1 MRRRMSGALAGTL
14 AVLVG
19 ALTLTPFQPSATA
32 APAFNYGEALQKS
45 IWFYDAQRSGDLPAD
60 NRVNWRG
67 DSALRD
73 GSDVGLD
80 LSGGFY
86 DAGDHVKFGLP
97 FAATMSMLAWGA
109 VENRDAYESS
119 GQLRHLMAN
128 LKWGTDWIIKAHPS
142 PNVVYGQ
149 VGKGDDDHKW
159 WGAAEVM
166 QMARPSYK
174 VDASCPGS
182 DLAGEYAAAMASAS
196 MVFKQTDPAY
206 AATLLTHAKQLYTF
220 ADTYRG
226 KYSSCITDSANFYNS
241 WSGYQDE
248 LVWGAIWLYRATGDA
263 SYLAKA
269 KAEYPKLST
278 EPQTTTRSYRWTIA
292 WDDKSYGAYVLMAK
306 LTGEAEYVA
315 DANRWLDYW
324 TTGHNGNRVRYS
336 PGGQAHLDTW
346 GSLRYA
352 ANTAFV
358 ALVYSDW
365 LRERDAARAT
375 TYHDFGAR
383 QINYALGDNPRNASY
398 VVGFGANPPRNP
410 HHRTAHGAWAD
421 TMQEPA
427 TSRHVL
433 YGALV
438 GGPGTNNDAYK
449 DDRTDFVANEVA
461 LDYNAAFTGA
471 LARLYKEY
479 GGTPL
484 ANFPVAEATDGPE
497 LTVQASVNQSAP
509 GFTEIKSFVINKTAW
524 PARMFNGALRYYF
537 TLDGATTPDQIT
549 VTTNYNQCGTP
560 SGPKQHS
567 GSVYYVDVPC
577 PGVYPGGQSAHRH
590 EVQFR
595 ITSSGSW
602 DPSNDW
608 SYEGLG
614 TGNTVA
620 LTDRVALVE
629 DGKVLWGKEPGPAVE
644 DREAPTVPTG
654 LRASN
659 VGATSAT
666 LTWTAS
672 TDNVGVTGYDVLRA
686 DGTPVG
692 ATATPTFQLSGL
704 APATSHR
711 FTVRAKDAAGNLSAA
726 SAVIT
731 VVTTDTT
738 GDRESPTVPGGLVVS
753 AITSTGATLTWTA
766 STDNE
771 AVAGYEVLRPDGTV
785 AATTTGLRHQLT
797 GLTADTAYT
806 FTVRAKDTSGNISSP
821 STAVTFRTTPGGATG
836 PVAVQQRGNGSAS
849 ANQIGATLAVVNRGT
864 TAVDRSTVTL
874 RYWFTGDTANANY
887 QVFCDWAVVGCANVR
902 ATVVKLPNA
911 RPGADAYLQVSFTAG
926 SLAAGASTGDIQ
938 LRVAKSDW
946 STFNQADDHS
956 YRVSA
961 TLADF
966 DRVTA
971 YTGGSLAW
979 GTEP

>member
-1 MRRRMSGALAGTL
+1 MRRRMYRALSGTL

-19 ALTLTPFQPSATA
+19 ALLLTPLQTPAAVA

-45 IWFYDAQRSGDLPAD
+45 IWFYDAQRSGKLPAD

-73 GSDVGLD
+73 GQDAGLD

-97 FAATMSMLAWGA
+97 FAATMTMLAWGA
-109 VENRDAYESS
+109 VENRDAYEAS
-119 GQLRHLMAN
+119 GQLRYLMAN
-128 LKWGTDWIIKAHPS
+128 LRWGTDWIIKAHPS

-149 VGKGDDDHKW
+149 VGAGDDDHKW
-159 WGAAEVM
+159 WGAAEAM
-166 QMARPSYK
+166 RMGRPSYK

-182 DLAGEYAAAMASAS
+182 DLAGEYAAAMAASS
-196 MVFKQTDPAY
+196 MVFKQSDPTY
-206 AATLLTHAKQLYTF
+206 AATLLTHAKQLYSF

-226 KYSSCITDSANFYNS
+226 KYSSCITDAAKFYNS
-241 WSGYQDE
+241 HSGYQDE
-248 LVWGAIWLYRATGDA
+248 LVWGAIWLHRATGDA
-263 SYLAKA
+263 AYLDKA

-292 WDDKSYGAYVLMAK
+292 WDDKSYGAYALMAR
-306 LTGEAEYVA
+306 LTGEQQYV
-315 DANRWLDYW
+315 DDTNRWLDYW
-324 TTGHNGNRVRYS
+324 STGYNGNRVRYS

-358 ALVYSDW
+358 ALVHSDW
-365 LRERDAARAT
+365 LRSRDAARAA
-375 TYHDFGAR
+375 TYHDFGVR
-383 QINYALGDNPRNASY
+383 QINYALGDNPRSSSY

-438 GGPGTNNDAYK
+438 GGPGTNNDSYK

-461 LDYNAAFTGA
+461 LDYNAGFTSA

-484 ANFPVAEATDGPE
+484 ANFPVAETTDGPE
-497 LTVQASVNQSAP
+497 LTVQASVNQQAA
-509 GFTEIKSFVINKTAW
+509 GFTEVKAFVINKTAW
-524 PARMFNGALRYYF
+524 PARTFNGSLRYYF
-537 TLDGATTPDQIT
+537 TLDGTTTPEQVT

-560 SGPKQHS
+560 SAPKQHS
-567 GSVYYVDVPC
+567 GRVYYVDVPC
-577 PGVYPGGQSAHRH
+577 PDVYPGGQSAHRH

-595 ITSSGSW
+595 ITSAGTW

-614 TGNTVA
+614 QGNTVA
-620 LTDRVALVE
+620 LTDRLTLVQ
-629 DGKVLWGKEPGPAVE
+629 DGAVQWGREPGPAVV
-644 DREAPTVPTG
+644 DREAPSVPTG
-654 LRASN
+654 LRATN

-666 LTWTAS
+666 LSWTAS
-672 TDNVGVTGYDVLRA
+672 TDDVGVAGYDVLRA
-686 DGTPVG
+686 DGTLAG
-692 ATATPTFQLSGL
+692 ATATPAFQLTGL
-704 APATSHR
+704 TPATSYT
-711 FTVRAKDAAGNLSAA
+711 FAVRARDAAGNTSATA
-726 SAVIT
+726 
-731 VVTTDTT
+731 VVTLVTGDAT
-738 GDRESPTVPGGLVVS
+738 GDREAPTAPGTPTAS
-753 AITSTGATLTWTA
+753 AITATGATLSWTA

-785 AATTTGLRHQLT
+785 AATATGPSAQLT
-797 GLTADTAYT
+797 GLTPDTAYT
-806 FTVRAKDTSGNISSP
+806 FTVRAKDTSGNLSSP
-821 STAVTFRTTPGGATG
+821 SAAVAFRTTAASSGAL
-836 PVAVQQRGNGSAS
+836 AVQQRGGGSAT
-849 ANQIGATLAVVNRGT
+849 ANQIGTALALVNRGQS
-864 TAVDRSTVTL
+864 AVDRSTATL

-902 ATVVKLPNA
+902 ATVVKLPTA
-911 RPGADAYLQVSFTAG
+911 RPGADSYLQVSFTAG
-926 SLAAGASTGDIQ
+926 TLAAGASTGDIQ

-961 TLADF
+961 TLTDF

-971 YTGGSLAW
+971 YSGGTLVW
-979 GTEP
+979 GAEP

>member
-1 MRRRMSGALAGTL
+1 MFKALAGTL
-14 AVLVG
+14 AVLVS
-19 ALTLTPFQPSATA
+19 ALTLTPFQSTAMA
-32 APAFNYGEALQKS
+32 APAFNYAEALQKS
-45 IWFYDAQRSGDLPAD
+45 IWFYDAQRSGALPAD
-60 NRVNWRG
+60 NRVSWRG
-67 DSALRD
+67 DSAVRD

-109 VENRDAYESS
+109 VENRDAYETS

-166 QMARPSYK
+166 QMARPAYK

-206 AATLLTHAKQLYTF
+206 SATLLTHAKQLYSF

-226 KYSSCITDSANFYNS
+226 KYSACITDSANFYNS

-269 KAEYPKLST
+269 KSEYPKLST
-278 EPQTTTRSYRWTIA
+278 ESQTTTRSYRWTIA
-292 WDDKSYGAYVLMAK
+292 WDDKSYGAYALMAK
-306 LTGEAEYVA
+306 LTGEAEYIA

-324 TTGHNGNRVRYS
+324 TTGHNGSRVRYS

-365 LRERDAARAT
+365 LRERDAAKAT
-375 TYHDFGAR
+375 VYHDFGVR

-398 VVGFGANPPRNP
+398 VVGFGANPPKNP

-421 TMQEPA
+421 TMEEPV

-438 GGPGTNNDAYK
+438 GGPGTNNDSYVDSRK
-449 DDRTDFVANEVA
+449 DFVANEVA

-479 GGTPL
+479 GGTPV
-484 ANFPVAEATDGPE
+484 ANFPVAETPDGPE
-497 LTVQASVNQSAP
+497 LTVQASVNQSAT
-509 GFTEIKSFVINKTAW
+509 GFTEIKSFVLNKSAW
-524 PARMFNGALRYYF
+524 PARMFNGSLRYYF
-537 TLDGATTPDQIT
+537 TLDGTTTPNQIT

-560 SGPKQHS
+560 SGAKQHS

-577 PGVYPGGQSAHRH
+577 PGVYPGGQSAHKH

-595 ITSSGSW
+595 ITSAGTW

-608 SYEGLG
+608 SYTGLG

-620 LTDRVALVE
+620 QTDRVVLVQ
-629 DGKVLWGKEPGPAVE
+629 DGKVVWGKEPGPAVE

-654 LRASN
+654 LRATSTGTN
-659 VGATSAT
+659 SAT
-666 LTWTAS
+666 LSWVAS
-672 TDNVGVTGYDVLRA
+672 TDNVGVTGYEVLRA
-686 DGTPVG
+686 GGTIVG
-692 ATATPTFQLSGL
+692 ATGTPTFQLAALSPG
-704 APATSHR
+704 THTFS
-711 FTVRAKDAAGNLSAA
+711 VRAKDAAGNLSAA
-726 SAVIT
+726 SEPISIT
-731 VVTTDTT
+731 VTEID
-738 GDRESPTVPGGLVVS
+738 DREPPTVPSGLS
-753 AITSTGATLTWTA
+753 ASAVTSTGATLTWAA
-766 STDNE
+766 STDNQ
-771 AVAGYEVLRPDGTV
+771 AVSGYEVLRSDGTI
-785 AATTTGLRHQLT
+785 AATTTGLSHKFTDLA
-797 GLTADTAYT
+797 ADTPYT
-806 FTVRAKDTSGNISSP
+806 FTVRAKDTSGNVSAV
-821 STAVTFRTTPGGATG
+821 STAVTFRTTSGGVAG
-836 PVAVQQRGNGSAS
+836 AIAVQQRGSGAAS
-849 ANQIGATLAVVNRGT
+849 SNQIGATIAVVNRGT
-864 TAVDRSTVTL
+864 TAVDRSAVTA

-902 ATVVKLPNA
+902 ATVVKLPNG
-911 RPGADAYLQVSFTAG
+911 RPGADAYLQVSFGAG
-926 SLAAGASTGDIQ
+926 TLAAGASTGDIQ

-946 STFNQADDHS
+946 SAFNQADDHS
-956 YRVSA
+956 YRVSSA
-961 TLADF
+961 LTDF

-971 YTGGSLAW
+971 YTGGTLAW
-979 GTEP
+979 GVEP

>member
-19 ALTLTPFQPSATA
+19 ALTLTAPQPEATA

-80 LSGGFY
+80 LTGGFY

-97 FAATMSMLAWGA
+97 FGASMTMLAWGA
-109 VENRDAYESS
+109 VENRDAYEGS
-119 GQLRHLMAN
+119 GQLRHLLSN
-128 LKWGTDWIIKAHPS
+128 LKWGTDWIVKAHPS

-149 VGKGDDDHKW
+149 VGAGNPDHAW
-159 WGAAEVM
+159 WGPAEVM
-166 QMARPSYK
+166 RMARPAYK

-182 DLAGEYAAAMASAS
+182 DLAGEYAAALAASS
-196 MVFKQTDPAY
+196 MVFKPTDPAY

-226 KYSSCITDSANFYNS
+226 KYSSCITDAASFYNS

-263 SYLAKA
+263 AYLTKA

-278 EPQTTTRSYRWTIA
+278 EPQSTTRSYKWTIA
-292 WDDKSYGAYVLMAK
+292 WDDKSYGSYALLAK

-324 TTGHNGNRVRYS
+324 TTGYNGNRIRYS
-336 PGGQAHLDTW
+336 PGGQAVLDTW

-365 LRERDAARAT
+365 LRATDPARAT
-375 TYHDFGAR
+375 TYHDFGVK
-383 QINYALGDNPRNASY
+383 QINYALGDNPRNSSY

-421 TMQEPA
+421 SIQEPA

-438 GGPGTNNDAYK
+438 GGPSTN
-449 DDRTDFVANEVA
+449 DDRYTDSRQDYIANEVA
-461 LDYNAAFTGA
+461 LDYNAGFTGA

-484 ANFPVAEATDGPE
+484 ANFPVAETPDGPE
-497 LTVQASVNQSAP
+497 LTVQASVNQSAAQ
-509 GFTEIKSFVINKTAW
+509 FTEVKAFIINKSAW
-524 PARMFNGALRYYF
+524 PARTFNGSLRYYF
-537 TLDGATTPDQIT
+537 TLDGSTTPEQIT
-549 VTTNYNQCGTP
+549 VTTNYNQCGTA
-560 SGPKQHS
+560 SGPTRFS
-567 GSVYYVDVPC
+567 GNVYFVDIPC
-577 PGVYPGGQSAHRH
+577 PDVYPGGQSAHRH

-595 ITSSGSW
+595 IASAGTW
-602 DPSNDW
+602 DPTNDW
-608 SYEGLG
+608 SHTGLG
-614 TGNTVA
+614 SGNAVVQ
-620 LTDRVALVE
+620 TDRLVLRE
-629 DGKVLWGKEPGPAVE
+629 NGAVQWGKEPGEVPA
-644 DREAPTVPTG
+644 DREAPTVPSGLTATG
-654 LRASN
+654 VTGS
-659 VGATSAT
+659 SAT
-666 LTWTAS
+666 LSWTAA
-672 TDNVGVTGYDVLRA
+672 TDNV
-686 DGTPVG
+686 
-692 ATATPTFQLSGL
+692 
-704 APATSHR
+704 
-711 FTVRAKDAAGNLSAA
+711 
-726 SAVIT
+726 
-731 VVTTDTT
+731 
-738 GDRESPTVPGGLVVS
+738 
-753 AITSTGATLTWTA
+753 
-766 STDNE
+766 
-771 AVAGYEVLRPDGTV
+771 AVAGYDVLRPDGTV
-785 AATTTGLRHQLT
+785 AATASGTTAQVTGL
-797 GLTADTAYT
+797 APDTAYT
-806 FTVRAKDTSGNISSP
+806 FSVRARDTSGNVSAA
-821 STAVTFRTTPGGATG
+821 STAVTFRTKAGSVTGGL
-836 PVAVQQRGNGSAS
+836 VAQQRGNGGATS
-849 ANQIGATLAVVNRGT
+849 NQIGTTLNLVNRGT
-864 TAVDRSTVTL
+864 TAVGLDTVTL
-874 RYWFTGDTANANY
+874 RYWFTGDAANANY

-902 ATVVKLPNA
+902 ATVVKLATA
-911 RPGADAYLQVSFTAG
+911 RTGADAYLQVTF
-926 SLAAGASTGDIQ
+926 AAGTLNPGAQTGDVQ

-946 STFNQADDHS
+946 SQFDQTNDHS

-961 TLADF
+961 TLTDF

-971 YTGGSLAW
+971 HAGGALTW
-979 GTEP
+979 GVEP

>member
-1 MRRRMSGALAGTL
+1 MRRRMYRALSGTL

-19 ALTLTPFQPSATA
+19 ALLSTPLQAPAAA

-60 NRVNWRG
+60 NRVSWRG
-67 DSALRD
+67 DSALQD
-73 GSDVGLD
+73 GRDVGLD

-97 FAATMSMLAWGA
+97 FAATMTMLAWGA
-109 VENRDAYESS
+109 VENRDAYEGS
-119 GQLRHLMAN
+119 GQLRHLLAN

-149 VGKGDDDHKW
+149 VGGGDDDHKW

-166 QMARPSYK
+166 RMARPSYK

-182 DLAGEYAAAMASAS
+182 DLAGEYAAAMAASS
-196 MVFKQTDPAY
+196 MVFRQSDPAY
-206 AATLLTHAKQLYTF
+206 AATLLTHAKQLYSF

-226 KYSSCITDSANFYNS
+226 KYSSCITDAAKFYNS
-241 WSGYQDE
+241 HSGYQDE
-248 LVWGAIWLYRATGDA
+248 LVWGAVWLHRATGEQ
-263 SYLAKA
+263 SYLDKA
-269 KAEYPKLST
+269 KTEYQKLST

-292 WDDKSYGAYVLMAK
+292 WDDKSYGAYALMAK
-306 LTGEAEYVA
+306 LTGEQQYV
-315 DANRWLDYW
+315 DDTNRWLDYW
-324 TTGHNGNRVRYS
+324 TTGYNGNRVRYS

-358 ALVYSDW
+358 ALLHGDW
-365 LRERDAARAT
+365 LRERDPARAAA
-375 TYHDFGAR
+375 YHDFGVR
-383 QINYALGDNPRNASY
+383 QVNYALGDNPRNASY

-461 LDYNAAFTGA
+461 LDYNAGFTGA

-484 ANFPVAEATDGPE
+484 ANFPVAETPDGPE
-497 LTVQASVNQSAP
+497 LTVQASVNQSAA
-509 GFTEIKSFVINKTAW
+509 GFTEVKAFVINKSAW
-524 PARMFNGALRYYF
+524 PARTFNGSLRYYF
-537 TLDGATTPDQIT
+537 TLDGTTTPDQVT

-560 SGPKQHS
+560 SAPRPHG
-567 GSVYYVDVPC
+567 GRVYYVDVPC
-577 PGVYPGGQSAHRH
+577 PDVYPGGQSAHRH

-595 ITSSGSW
+595 ITSAGAW
-602 DPSNDW
+602 DPTNDW

-614 TGNTVA
+614 QGNTVA
-620 LTDRVALVE
+620 LTDRLTLVQ
-629 DGKVLWGKEPGPAVE
+629 DGAVQWGREPGPAVE
-644 DREAPTVPTG
+644 DREAPSAPTG
-654 LRASN
+654 LRVSN
-659 VGATSAT
+659 VGATGAT
-666 LTWTAS
+666 LSWTAS
-672 TDNVGVTGYDVLRA
+672 TDNVGVAGYDVLLA
-686 DGTPVG
+686 DGTSAG
-692 ATATPTFQLSGL
+692 ASATPTFQLTGL
-704 APATSHR
+704 TPDTPQTFA
-711 FTVRAKDAAGNLSAA
+711 VRARDAAGNTSAA
-726 SAVIT
+726 SAV
-731 VVTTDTT
+731 
-738 GDRESPTVPGGLVVS
+738 
-753 AITSTGATLTWTA
+753 
-766 STDNE
+766 
-771 AVAGYEVLRPDGTV
+771 
-785 AATTTGLRHQLT
+785 
-797 GLTADTAYT
+797 
-806 FTVRAKDTSGNISSP
+806 
-821 STAVTFRTTPGGATG
+821 VTFRTAREDTGGGGGTL
-836 PVAVQQRGNGSAS
+836 AVQQRGNGSATS
-849 ANQIGATLAVVNRGT
+849 NQIGATLALVNRGT
-864 TAVDRSTVTL
+864 TAVDRSTATL
-874 RYWFTGDTANANY
+874 RYWFTGDSSNAGY
-887 QVFCDWAVVGCANVR
+887 QVFCDWAAVGCANVR
-902 ATVVKLPNA
+902 ATVVKLPSA
-911 RPGADAYLQVSFTAG
+911 RAGADAYVQLSFTAG
-926 SLAAGASTGDIQ
+926 SLAPGASTGDIQ

-946 STFNQADDHS
+946 STFDQTNDHS

-961 TLADF
+961 ALTDF

-971 YTGGSLAW
+971 YAGGTLSW